1 MEFTPA
7 FFDEASAAWNMNKK
21 RVGQMYVYICSAEGC
36 NRKATGLCPMHMH
49 MHMHMRKVAPAKKL
63 THTYM
68 LRSRS
73 QHAAVQS
80 FYNNR
85 DAV

>member
-36 NRKATGLCPMHMH
+36 NRRATGLCPMHTH
-49 MHMHMRKVAPAKKL
+49 KVAPEKKL

-73 QHAAVQS
+73 QHAPVQPFCNS
-80 FYNNR
+80 
-85 DAV
+85 

>member
-49 MHMHMRKVAPAKKL
+49 MHMRKVEPAKKL